1 MSSTCYKDR
10 VVVKIY
16 TKTGDLGE
24 TGLFDGSRVAKSDP
38 RVETY
43 GDIDELNASLGVV
56 LGFIRDDDDIRD
68 CLLTVQRELLVI
80 GAHLADPTARV
91 EAQRSAKTS
100 LSDAQVTRLE
110 QWIDAFEAALPPL
123 QHFILPGGSKGGAAL
138 HHARTVC
145 RRAERHIV
153 ALSQEEPISPLIIT
167 YMNRL
172 SDLLFVTARLENQ
185 RRHRP
190 EIPW

>member
-1 MSSTCYKDR
+1 M
-10 VVVKIY
+10 VKIY

-24 TGLFDGSRVAKSDP
+24 TGLFNGTRVAKNDP

-43 GDIDELNASLGVV
+43 GDVDELNALLGVV
-56 LGFIRDDDDIRD
+56 LGFIRDDEDIRN
-68 CLLTVQRELLVI
+68 CLLTVQRELFVI
-80 GAHLADPTARV
+80 GAHLADPSARV
-91 EAQRSAKTS
+91 EAKRGEKAS
-100 LSDAQVTRLE
+100 LGDDQVTRLE
-110 QWIDAFEAALPPL
+110 QWIDEFEALLPPL
-123 QHFILPGGSKGGAAL
+123 RQFILPGGSKGGAAL

-145 RRAERHIV
+145 RRAERQIV
-153 ALSQEEPISPLIIT
+153 SLSQQEHVSPVIIT

-185 RRHRP
+185 RKDRP